1 MIKKYILKILLKITT
16 FLNNNRKVKI
26 QPKSPA
32 DFYFEEVAKDSYNQF
47 KDYFK
52 NSFVFNSDN
61 SIREFAINEATKIF
75 DNKNLFLEFG
85 VYKGD
90 YINLFA
96 NNLKKIDGEIFG
108 FDSFQGLKDEWI
120 TEEYNSPGTFN
131 LDKKK
136 PKTHTNVNLIEGW
149 VEDTLNI
156 FLEKNLE
163 KNIAFIHFDMDT
175 YKSTSFVLEK
185 IRHKIKKGTVI
196 LFDEFYGFPN
206 WEKYEFK
213 ALKEKLNANQ
223 FKYIAFGN
231 RQACIQII

>member
-1 MIKKYILKILLKITT
+1 MIKKYILKILLKVIT

-32 DFYFEEVAKDSYNQF
+32 DFYLEEVAKDSYNQF
-47 KDYFK
+47 KDHFK
-52 NSFVFNSDN
+52 NSFIFTSDN
-61 SIREFAINEATKIF
+61 SIREFAITEALKIF
-75 DNKNLFLEFG
+75 NNKNLFLEFG

-90 YINLFA
+90 SINLFA
-96 NNLKKIDGEIFG
+96 KKLRKINGKIFG

-120 TEEYNSPGTFN
+120 TEEYNPSGTFN
-131 LDKKK
+131 LNKKK
-136 PKTHTNVNLIEGW
+136 PKTLANVNLIEGW
-149 VEDTLNI
+149 VEDTIGN
-156 FLEKNLE
+156 FLDENME

-175 YKSTSFVLEK
+175 YDSTSFVLEK
-185 IRHKIKKGTVI
+185 IKNKIKKGTVI

-213 ALKEKLNANQ
+213 ALKEKLNTSQ
-223 FKYIAFGN
+223 FKYIAFSN